1 MTGKPNSDLMALHA
15 EKPLPSAKD
24 TSSNTRSALSSA
36 STAIAADCPDTLRTI
51 YPAPFRYSV
60 RLATIVLSSSTKSI
74 FIIIEPPKISL

>member
-1 MTGKPNSDLMALHA
+1 MTGRSNSDLMALHA

-24 TSSNTRSALSSA
+24 TSSSTRSALSSA

-60 RLATIVLSSSTKSI
+60 RLVTIVLSSSTNSI
-74 FIIIEPPKISL
+74 LSMIEPPLVK